1 MQESYELCEVEILE
15 RCYKGL
21 LKKINLKPDDVD
33 ILIGG
38 DLLNQLTTTTYAVKP
53 FGIPYWGI
61 YNACSTFSLG
71 LQISAC
77 SIEGGAVHKAIVSAS
92 SHFCTS
98 ERQYRSP
105 LELGNQNPPTAQRT
119 VTGSGCVF
127 VTDFGQGPYISAC
140 TTGRVVDFEQK
151 DPYDMGTAMAPAA
164 FDTILAHF
172 KATQTDF
179 SDYDAVFT
187 GDLAAIGHEIV
198 TRMFEDQKIKVRNY
212 YDCGCMMYDKGKQYV
227 NATEA
232 ARDAARLFYA
242 PIF

>member
-1 MQESYELCEVEILE
+1 
-15 RCYKGL
+15 
-21 LKKINLKPDDVD
+21 
-33 ILIGG
+33 
-38 DLLNQLTTTTYAVKP
+38 
-53 FGIPYWGI
+53 
-61 YNACSTFSLG
+61 
-71 LQISAC
+71 
-77 SIEGGAVHKAIVSAS
+77 
-92 SHFCTS
+92 
-98 ERQYRSP
+98 

-227 NATEA
+227 NAGGSGAGCSATVLCADILKRMRRKELKKI
-232 ARDAARLFYA
+232 LFVPTGA
-242 PIF
+242 LLSTTSQLQSQPIPSIAHAVVIQI